1 MLKST
6 CVHTKTLYMVV
17 CSYELQ
23 SKYDQKKYA
32 LTLLLSSNS
41 STVFFTF
48 ARNKSNLRQ
57 VILRF
62 IDVLN
67 LRMQKSWLRMM
78 KWWCKCSCGRC
89 KMIAKHKVLSMDS
102 LRMKRKFTLISFI
115 YQILTVI
122 YVLYDNMENCSTT
135 TIKYVSRNSPYNK
148 WFTAKAIRDIYPC
161 LFWYRGMGQ

>member
-1 MLKST
+1 M
-6 CVHTKTLYMVV
+6 HTKTLYIVV
-17 CSYELQ
+17 FSYKLQ
-23 SKYDQKKYA
+23 WKYNQKKYA

-41 STVFFTF
+41 STVLFTF

-62 IDVLN
+62 IHVLN
-67 LRMQKSWLRMM
+67 LSMQKSWLRMM

-89 KMIAKHKVLSMDS
+89 KMIAKHKVLSTGS

-122 YVLYDNMENCSTT
+122 YVSYDNMENFSTT

-148 WFTAKAIRDIYPC
+148 WFTTKAIRDICPC

>member
-1 MLKST
+1 M
-6 CVHTKTLYMVV
+6 HTKTLYIVV
-17 CSYELQ
+17 FSYRLQ
-23 SKYDQKKYA
+23 WKYNQKKYA

-41 STVFFTF
+41 STVLFTF

-62 IDVLN
+62 IHVLN
-67 LRMQKSWLRMM
+67 LSMQKSWLRMM

-89 KMIAKHKVLSMDS
+89 KMIAKHKVLSMYS
-102 LRMKRKFTLISFI
+102 LRMKGKFTLTSFI

-122 YVLYDNMENCSTT
+122 YVLNDNSSTT

-148 WFTAKAIRDIYPC
+148 WFTTKAIRDIYPC